1 MLINGEKN
9 EKRKERREKGGREG
23 GNEGGREIPDAV
35 SFLQSPRPRQE
46 MLRFLTD
53 YSKKIVPK

>member
-1 MLINGEKN
+1 MKKG
-9 EKRKERREKGGREG
+9 RREGKGGREG
-23 GNEGGREIPDAV
+23 GNEGGRDIPDAV
-35 SFLQSPRPRQE
+35 SFLQSPSPRQE